1 MWFTSQRSSRV
12 CTASRDAPVS
22 CSSAMTR
29 SLGRSTSSPAISLP
43 TGAPVQRTEPSDDST
58 NSRSGACVSLV
69 ARASISPASAER
81 AAPCKVLASEP
92 AADASATKVKP
103 SSRPMS

>member
-1 MWFTSQRSSRV
+1 M
-12 CTASRDAPVS
+12 ADAG
-22 CSSAMTR
+22 ANR
-29 SLGRSTSSPAISLP
+29 GEFALLLAELGLE
-43 TGAPVQRTEPSDDST
+43 APCLALAGFVD
-58 NSRSGACVSLV
+58 RSGACVTLV

-92 AADASATKVKP
+92 AADASATNVNP